1 MRLIWNNETPIS
13 VHIPPLG
20 IVYKGDIVDVLGKDE
35 IEALKKAGFEK
46 APKFESKEGEGK

>member
-20 IVYKGDIVDVLGKDE
+20 VVYKGDIVDVLGKNE
-35 IEALKKAGFEK
+35 IAALKEVGFEK
-46 APKFESKEGEGK
+46 APKFEIKEGDK